1 MKLNVSVSLSQGK
14 KPVVKCNKSNFTMSS
29 DNSKINKCI
38 ELLAQN
44 IDEVKEAV
52 LHLAKTSVVKPTQ
65 QEAECNSCCEQKQ
78 DKLAEVE
85 LDHYDKVKIV
95 NQNLMVLNGHKFKV
109 VEAFDKDDN
118 LTKKLKNAVKFRG
131 FWKD

>member
-1 MKLNVSVSLSQGK
+1 M
-14 KPVVKCNKSNFTMSS
+14 VKCNKSNFTMSS

-52 LHLAKTSVVKPTQ
+52 LHLAKTSAVKPKQ
-65 QEAECNSCCEQKQ
+65 QEAECNSCCEQKN
-78 DKLAEVE
+78 DKLAEVTI
-85 LDHYDKVKIV
+85 DDWADVKIV
-95 NQNLMVLNGHKFKV
+95 NQNLVLLRGSRFKV
-109 VEAFDKDDN
+109 IAALDEYRN
-118 LTKKLKNAVKFRG
+118 PTKKLKEAKYFRG

>member
-1 MKLNVSVSLSQGK
+1 MM
-14 KPVVKCNKSNFTMSS
+14 KCNNSGFTMSS

-52 LHLAKTSVVKPTQ
+52 LHLAKTSAVKPTQ
-65 QEAECNSCCEQKQ
+65 QKAECNSCCEQKPVCGEREIYY
-78 DKLAEVE
+78 DEKEKIVIVEVE
-85 LDHYDKVKIV
+85 IGYYDDVKIV
-95 NQNLMVLNGHKFKV
+95 NQNLVILNGDKFKV
-109 VEAFDKDDN
+109 VEALN
-118 LTKKLKNAVKFRG
+118 RLGNPTKKLKEAVKFRG